1 MGRYIGDAKFGRHVG
16 TDELGNRYFEN
27 MNPSEEVP
35 GMSHVLQTEEGGKT
49 DVQDDR
55 GGLIIPRMIS
65 MLLKLHPNGTLGCMV
80 LGRTPL
86 PRILSSLHLDHLGLL

>member
-35 GMSHVLQTEEGGKT
+35 GTSYM
-49 DVQDDR
+49 
-55 GGLIIPRMIS
+55 
-65 MLLKLHPNGTLGCMV
+65 
-80 LGRTPL
+80 
-86 PRILSSLHLDHLGLL
+86 

>member
-35 GMSHVLQTEEGGKT
+35 GMSHLLLTEEGGKT
-49 DVQDDR
+49 DV
-55 GGLIIPRMIS
+55 
-65 MLLKLHPNGTLGCMV
+65 
-80 LGRTPL
+80 
-86 PRILSSLHLDHLGLL
+86 